1 MAAQGSITGKRLTTD
16 LGSWPVIAPDRRTA
30 LRAGLAVLGTAA
42 ASAGAAACSDGAD
55 RSGPRNGGQSGG
67 RTAAAQGSASG
78 SPSASGAGPSS
89 GGPSSAGPAGTDLPG
104 QAPSTRAP
112 ANPPPDELDHASTG
126 RPQVALTFH
135 GDGDPK
141 LAEALLKEAEAAQAR
156 LTVLAVGRWLGD
168 HPEMARRVLDG
179 GHELGNH
186 TENHVDITRLAPAAA
201 LAEIEACA
209 ARLRKLTGSAG
220 VWFRPSQTQHADPVL
235 VEQARRAGYRTVLS
249 YDVDPLDYQDPPSA
263 TIAGRLLG
271 AVRPGAVVSLH
282 LGHPGTVQALP
293 EVLAGL
299 KSRGLAAVTASE
311 LFS

>member
-1 MAAQGSITGKRLTTD
+1 M
-16 LGSWPVIAPDRRTA
+16 IAPDRRTA

-42 ASAGAAACSDGAD
+42 ASAGLAACSD
-55 RSGPRNGGQSGG
+55 SGG
-67 RTAAAQGSASG
+67 KT
-78 SPSASGAGPSS
+78 S
-89 GGPSSAGPAGTDLPG
+89 GGKTGEGKSSAGSAGSVTGSATP
-104 QAPSTRAP
+104 AP
-112 ANPPPDELDHASTG
+112 ASSRAQSGSGPADPAPTGSSGPPPDEVDHAVSG

-135 GDGDPK
+135 GDGDPQ
-141 LAEALLKEAEAAQAR
+141 LAEALLKEAEADQAR
-156 LTVLAVGRWLGD
+156 LTVLAVGRWLGEY
-168 HPEMARRVLDG
+168 PQLARRVLDG

-186 TENHVDITRLAPAAA
+186 TENHVDISRLAPAAA

-209 ARLRKLTGSAG
+209 ARLRKLTGSPG
-220 VWFRPSQTQHADPVL
+220 VWFRPSQTQHADAML

-263 TIAGRLLG
+263 TIADRLLS

-282 LGHPGTVQALP
+282 LGHRDTVEALP
-293 EVLAGL
+293 AVLAGL